1 MTQGVAEVLAIRC
14 LSDRLHTDL
23 YPLRTSG
30 ETRTHA
36 RLVHHDDARLLQVIN
51 PAPLN
56 STNSAANTIYSGPAY
71 WPANGG
77 QIFYRGR
84 RTSPTGATLFRRAL
98 PLPSIMLSASK
109 QAPQPFVTATQ
120 APDCKSVEATK

>member
-1 MTQGVAEVLAIRC
+1 MRAIVIIMM
-14 LSDRLHTDL
+14 H
-23 YPLRTSG
+23 
-30 ETRTHA
+30 EM
-36 RLVHHDDARLLQVIN
+36 LQVIN
-51 PAPLN
+51 PAALN

-98 PLPSIMLSASK
+98 PLPSIMLSASG
-109 QAPQPFVTATQ
+109 QAPKPSVTAAQ
-120 APDCKSVEATK
+120 ATDCNSVGATKWLL

>member
-1 MTQGVAEVLAIRC
+1 MMV
-14 LSDRLHTDL
+14 
-23 YPLRTSG
+23 
-30 ETRTHA
+30 
-36 RLVHHDDARLLQVIN
+36 QVIN

-98 PLPSIMLSASK
+98 PLPPPLLSGSKQALK
-109 QAPQPFVTATQ
+109 QAPQPSVTAAQ
-120 APDCKSVEATK
+120 ALDCNSVEATKWSL